1 MASLLV
7 SVRTKMSLH
16 VRHRVRGWLGGE
28 YPSVHKGR
36 SMDFDDLREY
46 IRGDDVK
53 DVDWKASARSGTILL
68 KRYVAIRKHNVLLV
82 VDTGRSMAARAAG
95 GDQKR
100 DVAIMAAGVLGQIAI
115 QHGDLVGLLAGDA
128 GGLVRAPLRQTN
140 AHLELVLRQID
151 ARIAA
156 AGAPSDLAGLLEA
169 VRRSTSRRMIL
180 LVVTD
185 DAPLADEHRS
195 ILRRLRVQ
203 HEILWLTINDT
214 VLTEPSLAAA
224 DLLDVL
230 GGGRLPAFLRDDP
243 ELCAAYEHATS
254 AATLDRATVL
264 RQLGIVADDVGAE
277 ADVIPAVLRLLEGTR
292 RAA

>member
-1 MASLLV
+1 MVSLLV

-28 YPSVHKGR
+28 YPSVHRGR

-100 DVAIMAAGVLGQIAI
+100 DVAVMAAGVFGQIAI

-140 AHLELVLRQID
+140 AHLELVLRQIH
-151 ARIAA
+151 ARIDT

-185 DAPLADEHRS
+185 DAPLTDEHRA

-230 GGGRLPAFLRDDP
+230 GGGRLPAFLRDDA
-243 ELCAAYEHATS
+243 ELRAAYDDATS
-254 AATLDRATVL
+254 AATLDRAAVL
-264 RQLGIVADDVGAE
+264 RQLGIVAHDVGAE
-277 ADVIPAVLRLLEGTR
+277 ADVIPAVLRLLERTR

>member
-151 ARIAA
+151 ARIDA

-185 DAPLADEHRS
+185 DAPLTDEHRS